1 MANWKFC
8 HDGDIAK
15 YEHARIMPKDKAIDN
30 HKSWPIE
37 KKFMKETLQNMNVFA
52 LCPRTKAIDNHKSWL
67 IENFFMKETLK
78 IWMCLQS

>member
-1 MANWKFC
+1 
-8 HDGDIAK
+8 
-15 YEHARIMPKDKAIDN
+15 
-30 HKSWPIE
+30 
-37 KKFMKETLQNMNVFA
+37 MKETLQNMNVFA